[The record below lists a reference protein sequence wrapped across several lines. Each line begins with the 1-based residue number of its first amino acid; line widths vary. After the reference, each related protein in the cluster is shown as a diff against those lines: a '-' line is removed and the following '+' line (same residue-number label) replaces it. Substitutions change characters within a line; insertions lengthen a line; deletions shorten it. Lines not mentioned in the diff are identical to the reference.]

1 VTTTILDGE
10 TYPEALQR
18 RYAEEAAIEK
28 RINIIELVKEA
39 GAEPNYIL
47 LKCEALERFAAIVSE
62 ATKEKAAKVC
72 DKVAKHYITNNKE
85 QEQVWLLAATSDC
98 AAAIRSMK

>member
-1 VTTTILDGE
+1 MTQDE
-10 TYPEALQR
+10 
-18 RYAEEAAIEK
+18 
-28 RINIIELVKEA
+28 IIRMAREA
-39 GAEPNYIL
+39 GFRKVGDGISTMNGDYTVYGVSNA
-47 LKCEALERFAAIVSE
+47 ALERFAAIVSE

-98 AAAIRSMK
+98 AAAIREMK

>member
-1 VTTTILDGE
+1 MTTTILDGE

-47 LKCEALERFAAIVSE
+47 LKCEALERFAALVRAE
-62 ATKEKAAKVC
+62 TLEEAAKLC
-72 DKVAKHYITNNKE
+72 E
-85 QEQVWLLAATSDC
+85 QGTGDAIQTETLKLLLQERGRIASV
-98 AAAIRSMK
+98 IRGLK